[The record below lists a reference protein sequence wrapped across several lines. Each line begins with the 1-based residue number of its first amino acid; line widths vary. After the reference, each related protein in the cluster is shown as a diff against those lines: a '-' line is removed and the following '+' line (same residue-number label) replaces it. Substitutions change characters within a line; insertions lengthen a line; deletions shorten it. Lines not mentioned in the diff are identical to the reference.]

1 MNRDKQVLRELARR
15 YAEIAADPVNVERR
29 RLHTAV
35 GDLRGKR
42 PVVLLAEI
50 PWSELAGEEELALQC
65 EDPELRA
72 AEQELRRTLYQWRHF
87 PGDMIVPQAFLVEKV
102 VRSTGIGITVDE
114 DTIAS
119 DAHNPIVSHEYHD
132 QLETEADFL
141 KLHAP
146 VITYREAETLAR
158 RDRLAEAFGDI
169 LPVGLRGHELHC
181 VTWDDIS
188 RFKGVDNLL
197 IALMD
202 EPELMHRLV
211 ERLTGIYLDTVGQYE
226 ELGLFEAENQL
237 SIHCTSALTSDLPRP
252 DYSGKARA
260 KDVWGRGAAQILA
273 TVSPAMHKEFDIDYM
288 RRAMAPFGLVYYG
301 CCEPLHQK
309 IDIVEALPNLRKISV
324 TPWAD
329 TEMACE
335 RIGKRYV
342 AGIKANPAHVA
353 VGKADEAVIRGELS
367 ALVSAARR
375 FGCSCDIVLK
385 DISTVCRNPRNLE
398 VWERIAMELVQG

>member
-50 PWSELAGEEELALQC
+50 PWSELAGEEELAMQC

-132 QLETEADFL
+132 QLEPEADFL

-226 ELGLFEAENQL
+226 
-237 SIHCTSALTSDLPRP
+237 
-252 DYSGKARA
+252 
-260 KDVWGRGAAQILA
+260 
-273 TVSPAMHKEFDIDYM
+273 
-288 RRAMAPFGLVYYG
+288 
-301 CCEPLHQK
+301 
-309 IDIVEALPNLRKISV
+309 
-324 TPWAD
+324 
-329 TEMACE
+329 
-335 RIGKRYV
+335 
-342 AGIKANPAHVA
+342 
-353 VGKADEAVIRGELS
+353 
-367 ALVSAARR
+367 
-375 FGCSCDIVLK
+375 
-385 DISTVCRNPRNLE
+385 
-398 VWERIAMELVQG
+398 